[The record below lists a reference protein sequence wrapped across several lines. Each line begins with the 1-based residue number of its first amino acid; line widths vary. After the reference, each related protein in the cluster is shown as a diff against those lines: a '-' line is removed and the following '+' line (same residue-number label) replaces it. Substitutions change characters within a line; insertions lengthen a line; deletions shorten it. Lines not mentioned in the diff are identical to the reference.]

1 MKEQDA
7 QDRHDESVAMKLYW
21 EKEHAAGKHGT
32 EQDAKDRADESEAMK
47 AFWEKLKADAAAG
60 DPTAVAKLAEIRERG
75 SKEGWA
81 KKKAEEGK

>member
-7 QDRHDESVAMKLYW
+7 KDRLDESVAMKHYW
-21 EKEHAAGKHGT
+21 EE
-32 EQDAKDRADESEAMK
+32 
-47 AFWEKLKADAAAG
+47 LKAKVAAG
-60 DPTAVAKLAEIRERG
+60 DPAAIAKLDEIREAASKG